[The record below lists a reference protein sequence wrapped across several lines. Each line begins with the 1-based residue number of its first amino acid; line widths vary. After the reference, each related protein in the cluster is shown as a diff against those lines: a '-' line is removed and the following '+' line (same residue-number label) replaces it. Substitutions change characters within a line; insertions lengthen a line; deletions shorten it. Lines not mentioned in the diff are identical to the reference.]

1 MKDLPAAQKSTTAV
15 IITSI
20 YLLLVAGAF
29 LVMFLAKE
37 DESLAGIFV
46 VLVAMPWTILLTW
59 IVDNLGIDS
68 MVFNTVFSALACML
82 NAWIISFKKGS
93 VTKRKS
99 FHLSPTPFQS
109 LVTGNDSD
117 HHGYGHCGQIRS

>member
-15 IITSI
+15 IFTSI

-46 VLVAMPWTILLTW
+46 VLVAMPWTILLSW
-59 IVDNLGIDS
+59 IVDSLSIDS
-68 MVFNTVFSALACML
+68 MVFNSVFSALGCML
-82 NAWIISFKKGS
+82 NAWIIYSASSFLSKRSQNKKG
-93 VTKRKS
+93 R
-99 FHLSPTPFQS
+99 
-109 LVTGNDSD
+109 
-117 HHGYGHCGQIRS
+117 